1 VNSDTVG
8 CPATTQGGPLARNF
22 CRGYLPSLWRCGR
35 IRLQRDAYSCSV
47 SIKTIKDKTVSLMI
61 LNGELSDWYF
71 LYPSGG
77 ADRGGVAT
85 PQIANDIA
93 IGEDAFKNREDK
105 PLAVTVLYHT
115 ITTKLQ
121 GAGFHT
127 PPVPIRFIKLGGPA
141 PVLRTRTNQLHG
153 SQSQLLLA
161 APLYR
166 LPGRPQVATWGT
178 SRLGTE

>member
-1 VNSDTVG
+1 M
-8 CPATTQGGPLARNF
+8 
-22 CRGYLPSLWRCGR
+22 
-35 IRLQRDAYSCSV
+35 
-47 SIKTIKDKTVSLMI
+47 KDKTVSLMI

-115 ITTKLQ
+115 IATKLQ

-127 PPVPIRFIKLGGPA
+127 PQCQSGLSNWGGAGPRVANKNQSASWLTKPTAAGCAALPSSGETAGRDVGDISPRDRVAKPV
-141 PVLRTRTNQLHG
+141 
-153 SQSQLLLA
+153 
-161 APLYR
+161 
-166 LPGRPQVATWGT
+166 
-178 SRLGTE
+178 